1 MTEENIGQILSIIGM
16 AVTVLSF
23 QMKTKK
29 QILIMQTAGSAFFLA
44 SYVLFGGWAAV
55 FLNVVFVIRNT
66 IFYFKDKK
74 WASHG
79 IWLYFILTL
88 VCVAGVLGFKT
99 YWDIIPMVGAIFG
112 TVAAYIKNENMF
124 RLLKLGDS
132 PCWLIYNIS
141 IPSIG
146 GIICEIIN
154 IVSIFVG
161 LIRYRKDG
169 FGVKNREDNLKK

>member
-66 IFYFKDKK
+66 IFYFKDEK

-88 VCVAGVLGFKT
+88 Q
-99 YWDIIPMVGAIFG
+99 
-112 TVAAYIKNENMF
+112 
-124 RLLKLGDS
+124 
-132 PCWLIYNIS
+132 
-141 IPSIG
+141 IG
-146 GIICEIIN
+146 
-154 IVSIFVG
+154 
-161 LIRYRKDG
+161 Y
-169 FGVKNREDNLKK
+169 